1 MLEQWRSWSR
11 PRRLRFVFN
20 GAVALLVL
28 AILYQARGALT
39 PFIVGLVG
47 AYLLLPGVNWV
58 QRHLPRPLSQRPGG
72 RALAILLVYLVVLG
86 LVVGFFA
93 LIVPVIVRQVE
104 QLIANREQIVATIL
118 SWAAD
123 LRAWYLE
130 TFPEALRTAVQDQLR
145 TLGDQLVR
153 ALQQGIVGGIVV
165 VRNVVALILG
175 YLVVPVWLFFF
186 LLYSRHYRSGFVDLI
201 PESVRPDIFN
211 ILRIADD
218 VLGAY
223 IRGQLIVAGIAGILS
238 TAALSLLGVDFAYL
252 LGLFVF
258 IGDLIPTVGP
268 ILAAIPTVIIGALE
282 RPILGLW
289 ALLALMAVQQF
300 ESTLIGPRVVGTV
313 VRLTPAVIIVLLV
326 IGGQL
331 WGFIGLVLVVPLFAL
346 ARDLVRYVNWRTAPE
361 CHEPEEALTLVREQR
376 QRRAI

>member
-1 MLEQWRSWSR
+1 VLDAWRSWPGR
-11 PRRLRFVFN
+11 QRLRFVFN
-20 GAVALLVL
+20 GAVALLAL
-28 AILYQARGALT
+28 FILYQARGALT

-47 AYLLLPGVNWV
+47 AYLLVPGVNWV
-58 QRHLPRPLSQRPGG
+58 QRHLPRRLSARPAG

-93 LIVPVIVRQVE
+93 LIVPVIVRQIE
-104 QLIANREQIVATIL
+104 QLIANRERIVATIL
-118 SWAAD
+118 TWAAD
-123 LRAWYLE
+123 LRAWYFE
-130 TFPEALRTAVQDQLR
+130 TFPEALRSAIEGQLR
-145 TLGDQLVR
+145 ALGDQIVR

-165 VRNVVALILG
+165 VRNVLALILG

-186 LLYSRHYRSGFVDLI
+186 LLYSRHYRSGLVDLI
-201 PESVRPDIFN
+201 PESARPDVFS

-223 IRGQLIVAGIAGILS
+223 IRGQLVVAGIAGMLS
-238 TAALSLLGVDFAYL
+238 TIVLSLLGVDFAIL
-252 LGLFVF
+252 LGVLVF
-258 IGDLIPTVGP
+258 FGDLIPTVGP
-268 ILAAIPTVIIGALE
+268 ILAAIPTVIIAALE

-289 ALLALMAVQQF
+289 ALLGLMAVQQF
-300 ESTLIGPRVVGTV
+300 ESMLVGPRVVGTV

-331 WGFIGLVLVVPLFAL
+331 WGFIGLLLVVPLFAL
-346 ARDLVRYVNWRTAPE
+346 TRDLVRYVNWRTTPE
-361 CHEPEEALTLVREQR
+361 PHPPEDALRRVREQR

>member
-1 MLEQWRSWSR
+1 MLDAWRSWPGR
-11 PRRLRFVFN
+11 HRLRFVFN
-20 GAVALLVL
+20 GAVVLLVL
-28 AILYQARGALT
+28 FILYQARGALT

-58 QRHLPRPLSQRPGG
+58 QRHLPRPLSARPGG
-72 RALAILLVYLVVLG
+72 RILAILLVYLIVLG
-86 LVVGFFA
+86 LVVGFIA
-93 LIVPVIVRQVE
+93 LIVPVIVRQIE
-104 QLIANREQIVATIL
+104 QLIANRERIVATIL
-118 SWAAD
+118 TWAAD
-123 LRAWYLE
+123 LRSWYFE
-130 TFPEALRTAVQDQLR
+130 TFPEALRSAIEGQLR
-145 TLGDQLVR
+145 TLGDQFVR

-186 LLYSRHYRSGFVDLI
+186 LLYSRHYRRGLVDLI
-201 PESVRPDIFN
+201 PESARPDVFS

-223 IRGQLIVAGIAGILS
+223 IRGQLIVAGIAGVLS
-238 TAALSLLGVDFAYL
+238 TIVLSLLGVDFAIL
-252 LGLFVF
+252 LGVFVF
-258 IGDLIPTVGP
+258 FGDLIPTVGP
-268 ILAAIPTVIIGALE
+268 ILAAIPTVIIAALE

-289 ALLALMAVQQF
+289 ALLGLMAVQQF
-300 ESTLIGPRVVGTV
+300 ESTVIGPRIVGTI

-331 WGFIGLVLVVPLFAL
+331 WGFIGLLLVVPLFAL
-346 ARDLVRYVNWRTAPE
+346 TRDLIRYVNWRTTPE
-361 CHEPEEALTLVREQR
+361 RHGPEEALTLVREQR